1 VTLNKDRKS
10 EQDTR
15 RTPEDP
21 LDFARSLPNL
31 HPPCTLKKVLIR
43 RTPTM
48 QAKALRW
55 AILFCLPAFAAAQDL
70 AQFEKR
76 LTRFTLPNG
85 MRFLVLERHEA
96 PVVSF
101 DLLVNAG
108 AVNDPAGESSMA
120 HMFEHMIGKGTRA
133 VGTTNWAKEN
143 EALAKVEK
151 IYDQLEEQRRR
162 GAAGAEKARQLETE
176 LKAAIE
182 QANGFVEPNAFPR
195 LIEEQGGVGFN
206 AGTSQDY
213 TTYFYS
219 LPSNK
224 MELWFLLQS
233 EWLRRPVFREFYK
246 ERDVVREERR
256 MRVESSSQ
264 GKLMELLLGTSF
276 IAFPYRNLIGW
287 ASEIESLRASEA
299 ERFFRTYY
307 VPGNVVVSIVG
318 DVDPVRAKQLAEKYY
333 GSIPAGPMPPP
344 VSIVEPR
351 QEGAKRVELITEA
364 QPVVMMGYKRPS
376 QYDKD
381 DPVFDVIQGI
391 LSMGRTGWI
400 YQDLVRDKKIAIG
413 AGAYGN
419 FPGSK
424 YPNLFIFLSVPA
436 NGHTVDENEKALY
449 DLIDRLKNEKVDEQT
464 LKRVQTNVRAGLIRQ
479 LNSNSGL
486 ASQLTVYEATYGDWH
501 KMFTA
506 IDEINKV
513 TADDVQRVAR
523 QYFVEAGRTVAY
535 TKTGKL
541 PEPKE
546 VKQGLAAPPNQEPS
560 RDREG
565 AEVRA
570 HTEPA
575 TVNGADRS
583 SSLLAP
589 RSSILSATSNGGAQ

>member
-1 VTLNKDRKS
+1 
-10 EQDTR
+10 
-15 RTPEDP
+15 
-21 LDFARSLPNL
+21 
-31 HPPCTLKKVLIR
+31 
-43 RTPTM
+43 M

-55 AILFCLPAFAAAQDL
+55 AAVFCLPAVLAAQDL

-101 DLLVNAG
+101 DVLVNAG
-108 AVNDPAGESSMA
+108 SVNDPAGESSMA

-133 VGTTNWAKEN
+133 VGTTNWAKES

-151 IYDQLEEQRRR
+151 IYDQLEQERNR
-162 GAAGAEKARQLETE
+162 GTAGAEKTKQLETE
-176 LKAAIE
+176 LKSAID
-182 QANGFVEPNAFPR
+182 QANTFVEPNAFPR

-224 MELWFLLQS
+224 IELWFLLQS

-264 GKLMELLLGTSF
+264 GKLMELLLGTAF
-276 IAFPYRNLIGW
+276 IAFPYRDLIGW

-299 ERFFRTYY
+299 DKFFHTYY
-307 VPGNVVVSIVG
+307 VPGNIVVSIVG
-318 DVDPVRAKQLAEKYY
+318 DVNPARMKELAQKYY
-333 GSIPAGPMPPP
+333 GSIPAGAMPPP

-351 QEGAKRVELITEA
+351 QEGLKRVELITES

-413 AGAYGN
+413 AGAYGS
-419 FPGSK
+419 FPGAK

-449 DLIDRLKNEKVDEQT
+449 ALIDRLKNEKVDEET
-464 LKRVQTNVRAGLIRQ
+464 LKRVRINVRAGLLRQ

-486 ASQLTVYEATYGDWH
+486 ASQLSVYEATYGDWK

-506 IDEINKV
+506 IDDVDKV

-523 QYFVEAGRTVAY
+523 QYFNEAGRTVAY

-541 PEPKE
+541 PSAPSAGPEPK
-546 VKQGLAAPPNQEPS
+546 G
-560 RDREG
+560 D
-565 AEVRA
+565 
-570 HTEPA
+570 
-575 TVNGADRS
+575 
-583 SSLLAP
+583 
-589 RSSILSATSNGGAQ
+589 AQ